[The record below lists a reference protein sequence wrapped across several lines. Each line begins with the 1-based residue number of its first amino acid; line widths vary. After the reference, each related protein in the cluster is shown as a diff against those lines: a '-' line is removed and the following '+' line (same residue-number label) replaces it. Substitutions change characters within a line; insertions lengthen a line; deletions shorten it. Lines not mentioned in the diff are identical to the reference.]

1 MMVLLIVY
9 FYFCLYITLVNSQNL
24 GVSFNQP
31 KFSPCA
37 TWNITGIT
45 FSNSSAVGTNPGTV
59 FIDKNDTIYVTDRT
73 SNRVQIWQNGSKS
86 VTRTISGDL
95 YDSLGLFVS
104 NNGDIY
110 VDNGYTNNQINK
122 WMINSTNSTV
132 VTYFN
137 GGRCHSLFIDINQ
150 TLYCSLNIHIVLKI
164 SLKNSGNM
172 TQIAAGTGT
181 PGNTAYM
188 LNWPRGIFVD
198 INLNLYVADGNNN
211 RIQKFSY
218 GQLSAT
224 TIVGSGASATI
235 DLNGPSAVVLD
246 ADGYLFI
253 VDQNNNRIIG
263 SGPYGYRCLIGCS
276 EQPGSAS
283 TQLNQPY
290 SMSFDSHGN
299 IYVTD
304 KNNGRIQLFN
314 LATNTNSCAI
324 PSTQTQLLTSTR
336 SLTTLS
342 TKLTS
347 TTKNPSIS

>member
-1 MMVLLIVY
+1 MMVLFIVY
-9 FYFCLYITLVNSQNL
+9 FYLGLYITLVNSQNL

-73 SNRVQIWQNGSKS
+73 SNRVQVWQNGSKN
-86 VTRTISGDL
+86 VTRTISGGL
-95 YDSLGLFVS
+95 NDSLGLFVS

-110 VDNGYTNNQINK
+110 VDNGYTNNQIDK

-132 VTYFN
+132 S
-137 GGRCHSLFIDINQ
+137 G
-150 TLYCSLNIHIVLKI
+150 
-164 SLKNSGNM
+164 GNM

-198 INLNLYVADGNNN
+198 INSNLYVADGNNN

-218 GQLSAT
+218 GELSAT
-224 TIVGSGASATI
+224 TIVGTGASATI

-246 ADGYLFI
+246 ANGYLFI

-263 SGPYGYRCLIGCS
+263 SGPYGYRCLVGCS
-276 EQPGSAS
+276 EQTGSAS

-324 PSTQTQLLTSTR
+324 PSTQTPLLTSTR

-342 TKLTS
+342 TKLSS